1 MKGTHRGQK
10 TEKEISYHPS
20 SAPSPEPNKLGLNK
34 QGREDR
40 QTQGGLFRC
49 RAGYALMRKEKP
61 HLSPAPWG
69 AGARVGLGLQ

>member
-34 QGREDR
+34 GM
-40 QTQGGLFRC
+40 GLSEPKRGFLGAEQAMHSGAKRSPTL
-49 RAGYALMRKEKP
+49 ALRHEEQE
-61 HLSPAPWG
+61 LRWG
-69 AGARVGLGLQ
+69 

>member
-34 QGREDR
+34 QGHGVER
-40 QTQGGLFRC
+40 TQERRF
-49 RAGYALMRKEKP
+49 
-61 HLSPAPWG
+61 
-69 AGARVGLGLQ
+69 

>member
-40 QTQGGLFRC
+40 RTQEGRFRS
-49 RAGYALMRKEKP
+49 RTSYALRSKEKP
-61 HLSPAPWG
+61 HLSPAP
-69 AGARVGLGLQ
+69 